1 MVHTGTGSEPEG
13 SVCLVHGN
21 ISNERWKGAHLSYI
35 SVTTKAACFFNQIPS
50 QEILPRASPTPE
62 LLYFFLPAADYFE
75 NNLPGVLM
83 TPEPCHRPRVSRL
96 GSFSGSPPASLS
108 RWPQLYPTQERLCLF
123 TRPPTPPSGQSQFF
137 MLLWTWI
144 QISMAL
150 PQPGS
155 GGLQGRSGPG
165 PCRVCCPEPPLWL
178 RRWSRNDNLQ
188 PTLREGAF

>member
-1 MVHTGTGSEPEG
+1 MCGAPTKLYLRTLKFRFRIIFTCHKKYPCFDSFPQPFKNIKPFLAHGSYRNRQRAEAEG

-83 TPEPCHRPRVSRL
+83 TPEPCHCQRVSRL

-108 RWPQLYPTQERLCLF
+108 CWPQLYLTPERLCLF
-123 TRPPTPPSGQSQFF
+123 TRPLTPPRPVPPGQNQFF
-137 MLLWTWI
+137 MLL
-144 QISMAL
+144 
-150 PQPGS
+150 
-155 GGLQGRSGPG
+155 
-165 PCRVCCPEPPLWL
+165 
-178 RRWSRNDNLQ
+178 
-188 PTLREGAF
+188 